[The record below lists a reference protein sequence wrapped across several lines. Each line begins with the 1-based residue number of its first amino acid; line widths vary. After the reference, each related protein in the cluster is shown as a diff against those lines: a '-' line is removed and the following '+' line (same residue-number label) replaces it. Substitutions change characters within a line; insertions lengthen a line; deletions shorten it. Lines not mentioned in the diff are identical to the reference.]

1 LRNQISKF
9 KLNQTGQRARVPEQV
24 LLVRVG
30 LGQERVQHRMD
41 QRPLRAL
48 GREQPGQH
56 RMDQQQE
63 ALVRP
68 VLQEQEWRVE
78 QERLQRDQPPQGQQ
92 ALARRVQPGHH
103 L

>member
-1 LRNQISKF
+1 MMASP
-9 KLNQTGQRARVPEQV
+9 KLSDA
-24 LLVRVG
+24 
-30 LGQERVQHRMD
+30 
-41 QRPLRAL
+41 LRAL
-48 GREQPGQH
+48 EREQPGQH

-92 ALARRVQPGHH
+92 ALARRVQLEQVPQVRH